1 MQIRFLSAIGL
12 YIFIF
17 YRASIWWKYL
27 DGESV
32 LPPPFTIFYLTQKL
46 LQMIYEKLMELCFPK
61 CAKFQ
66 HGENADVESPTV
78 QKKREQERRLAIDK
92 SIFEKRYTHLML
104 MLISAPE
111 KDRFSS

>member
-1 MQIRFLSAIGL
+1 
-12 YIFIF
+12 
-17 YRASIWWKYL
+17 
-27 DGESV
+27 
-32 LPPPFTIFYLTQKL
+32 
-46 LQMIYEKLMELCFPK
+46 MIYEKLMELCFPK

>member
-1 MQIRFLSAIGL
+1 MRLLSAIRL
-12 YIFIF
+12 YIDIF
-17 YRASIWWKYL
+17 YYRASIWWKYL

-46 LQMIYEKLMELCFPK
+46 LHLIYEKLMELCFPK